1 MHLAYR
7 INGDSAN
14 DCVFQSLVVATMK
27 ALLRGFVHLVSRNVE
42 PVEAVSMVKRK
53 LPDKFTLRASVAI
66 AEWMN
71 RVKFTKIIGGPIR
84 KFGGITVCQM
94 SIRAEALESLIQ
106 DGRDLLV

>member
-1 MHLAYR
+1 
-7 INGDSAN
+7 
-14 DCVFQSLVVATMK
+14 
-27 ALLRGFVHLVSRNVE
+27 
-42 PVEAVSMVKRK
+42 MVKRN

-106 DGRDLLV
+106 DGRDLLVNAKKNWPERAMLTWRNLPAHG